1 MCACVCVCE
10 RERERENERER
21 EHEYKCNL
29 ILESNLHDQKRTRGD
44 SHTTEYLKARQA
56 SIYTMKKERNEDR
69 QTINKLQC

>member
-1 MCACVCVCE
+1 MQ
-10 RERERENERER
+10 
-21 EHEYKCNL
+21 

-69 QTINKLQC
+69 QRINKLQC